1 MNLVPFKPLDPVVLG
16 ELTSLIRF
24 PQGFSI
30 YSVSA
35 LRFDVVIFTV
45 TELIFQFDNV
55 PTVKV
60 QEGYYEVMQKGDDD
74 RPIPILRLPIQATNM
89 RIIK

>member
-1 MNLVPFKPLDPVVLG
+1 MQTLVFNTTDKTVEV
-16 ELTSLIRF
+16 
-24 PQGFSI
+24 
-30 YSVSA
+30 YSGQAEQS
-35 LRFDVVIFTV
+35 
-45 TELIFQFDNV
+45 ELIFQFDNV

-89 RIIK
+89 RIMK